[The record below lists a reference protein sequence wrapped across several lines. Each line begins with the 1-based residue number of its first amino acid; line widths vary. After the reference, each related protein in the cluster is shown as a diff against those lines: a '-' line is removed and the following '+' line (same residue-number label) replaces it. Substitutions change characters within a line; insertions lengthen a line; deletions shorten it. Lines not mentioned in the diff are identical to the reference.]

1 MRSLSLDRLEKERGV
16 EDAIALWETARSLGK
31 RKGDR
36 PHVIHAMPPAGY
48 AYALRLT
55 YRKRGGA
62 WIWERAIACSFWWVI
77 ANMRSS

>member
-36 PHVIHAMPPAGY
+36 PLNSNYGITPHF
-48 AYALRLT
+48 LRKPQNFFSDNDWRT
-55 YRKRGGA
+55 PT
-62 WIWERAIACSFWWVI
+62 
-77 ANMRSS
+77 